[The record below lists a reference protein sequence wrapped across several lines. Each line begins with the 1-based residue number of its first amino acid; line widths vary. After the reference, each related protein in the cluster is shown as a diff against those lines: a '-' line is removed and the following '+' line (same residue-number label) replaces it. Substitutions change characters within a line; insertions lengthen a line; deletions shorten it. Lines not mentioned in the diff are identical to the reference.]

1 MDFKTEFK
9 PLTVDPDKIY
19 DYSFSMIAEEMGH
32 MIFQKMNGKLSEV
45 SFMLQQTLN

>member
-19 DYSFSMIAEEMGH
+19 DYSFAIIAEEMGAH
-32 MIFQKMNGKLSEV
+32 DFTEDQWIIV
-45 SFMLQQTLN
+45 QTCYSCFSRF

>member
-19 DYSFSMIAEEMGH
+19 DYSFSIIAEEMGAH
-32 MIFQKMNGKLSEV
+32 DFSEDEWKIV
-45 SFMLQQTLN
+45 DVLFMLQQTLS